1 MASCYEILYIE
12 SLFWILTVGIDS
24 ESIQDYATESLG
36 STELSNY
43 EEYSRQEL
51 PRVFRGALEA
61 AVNEQAQPIEDG
73 LRNQLVN
80 MIQECQN
87 YVFSTYR
94 SRLTSNLSISS
105 WQGTSSDSAPALNSR
120 TPMGTEGMNWSF
132 SEEQEGLVEMLQ
144 TFYQEPPY
152 QINPQ
157 STPEFNTAPE
167 NFTDIAG
174 QNLLS
179 DSGYTSE
186 LSVLFSSDLR
196 DSETSTIGTSLVS
209 SSQAQQ
215 LAEFGAY
222 GENRPPSL
230 PMVMNMPYKFSERPV

>member
-1 MASCYEILYIE
+1 MLYIE
-12 SLFWILTVGIDS
+12 SFFWILTVGIDF
-24 ESIQDYATESLG
+24 ESIQDDAAKTLG

-87 YVFSTYR
+87 YVFTTYR
-94 SRLTSNLSISS
+94 SRLTSDLSISS
-105 WQGTSSDSAPALNSR
+105 WHGTNSDSALALNSPA
-120 TPMGTEGMNWSF
+120 PMGTEGMNWSF
-132 SEEQEGLVEMLQ
+132 SDEHEELVEMLQ

-152 QINPQ
+152 QTNPQ
-157 STPEFNTAPE
+157 STLGFNTAPE
-167 NFTDIAG
+167 NVTNIAG
-174 QNLLS
+174 QNLPS

-186 LSVLFSSDLR
+186 LSVLFSSNPR

-209 SSQAQQ
+209 SSQVQQ
-215 LAEFGAY
+215 PAEFGAF
-222 GENRPPSL
+222 GENQSPLL
-230 PMVMNMPYKFSERPV
+230 PLVISMPYKLSERPL